1 MHGLQ
6 QLELAFLL
14 LLWLHCGSANVTY
27 AQFNCG
33 WSRTLIH
40 VFGIVINALALT
52 LVTLYKQM
60 PPLYQLEDYDLCL
73 DKPPNHLL
81 SHSTYCLVYAE
92 VVPNASSSLWQQ
104 IDALSRDE
112 KHRFRHDHLFLG
124 VCLERCKRALHEL
137 SHFQVQ
143 QLYEGKVTDV
153 EVGVHRKLEVSSSW
167 LCSCISFQLSSYYA
181 RVHKRPS
188 DERIHYEHLINS
200 CLNRDFERKFQ
211 LRLRSNIEYC
221 EWADEKLEHGKWSFA
236 G

>member
-6 QLELAFLL
+6 QLELAFVL
-14 LLWLHCGSANVTY
+14 LLWIHCGSANVTY

-33 WSRTLIH
+33 WSRTLINI
-40 VFGIVINALALT
+40 FGIVINALALT

-153 EVGVHRKLEVSSSW
+153 EVSPQEVRGEQLIVRLCFLPAEQLLCPCAQASVGWAHSLWTFDQFVPESW
-167 LCSCISFQLSSYYA
+167 FRTKVSA
-181 RVHKRPS
+181 
-188 DERIHYEHLINS
+188 E
-200 CLNRDFERKFQ
+200 
-211 LRLRSNIEYC
+211 
-221 EWADEKLEHGKWSFA
+221 AT
-236 G
+236 